1 MTRIRGIRNNFSGGI
16 ISKEVGG
23 NVDIEQFNNSLEV
36 CENMIKQATG
46 GLSKRTGTLYLAN
59 FDNLNND
66 NYKLIPFP
74 KKIAEK
80 EKYAPILVQITEYY
94 DRYVFSYVA
103 ENGEA
108 PDISPLYVMKET
120 GEIGVF
126 FPPDYDDD
134 YYNSGIDIPIP
145 ENI

>member
-74 KKIAEK
+74 
-80 EKYAPILVQITEYY
+80 LS
-94 DRYVFSYVA
+94 DHRC
-103 ENGEA
+103 
-108 PDISPLYVMKET
+108 
-120 GEIGVF
+120 
-126 FPPDYDDD
+126 
-134 YYNSGIDIPIP
+134 NSSGTFALRLRPSVP
-145 ENI
+145 KLCLR